1 MLTTTREQQRQRQ
14 HPTTP
19 QHQHSSNNFICMP
32 TLPPSLCLPLA
43 AAPTPAA
50 LPAALLLS
58 GTFYESQRLFR
69 TKLIIFTAYAAVVCY
84 CCCCPQ
90 LLLLLSLLVVAALLL
105 LFVSVAAAAVSLSF
119 CMCCAFNQFKA
130 KISPAIH
137 FSCPTETCLFITLA
151 FI

>member
-1 MLTTTREQQRQRQ
+1 MLTTTREQQQQQRQQ

-32 TLPPSLCLPLA
+32 PLSCSCLPPLA
-43 AAPTPAA
+43 AAPTPTA

-84 CCCCPQ
+84 CCYPQ
-90 LLLLLSLLVVAALLL
+90 LLLLSLLVVAALLL
-105 LFVSVAAAAVSLSF
+105 LLFVSAVSLSF
-119 CMCCAFNQFKA
+119 CMCCAFNQFNA